1 MGTSAKLRLLVLLA
15 FRSLYSHKAKS
26 LIVGALIF
34 FGTILVVV
42 GTSLLASVERA
53 MSASIIS
60 SVAGHLQVYDAE
72 AKDPL
77 ALFGSGFMGVD
88 DVGEMS
94 DFATVKRTLESLDNV
109 KAVIPMGIGLALTN
123 DDNAVDS
130 VLASLRKAVNE
141 GDQGATS
148 AHAGRLRMMAAELA
162 KEVSNQTLITADQD
176 GNAKALAALARI
188 QTDAFWASM
197 ADNTEANL
205 QFLDTEIAPLVA
217 DGRIYY
223 VSYLGTDMVRFPQN
237 FDRFKLTSGQVV
249 PAGQRGMLLS
259 SRFYEKRLKHKVA
272 RDLDTLVYKRSQQA
286 EIAEDGVLT
295 SIANGLPGQYQ
306 QVTLKLSPSDAR
318 AAEAELQKV
327 FPDVTGGLSELV
339 KTLLTVDDSNA
350 EVRTDLFYRVFAERM
365 NLYPVAVG
373 DSITLRAFTK
383 SGYIKNVNVKVWGIY
398 QFEGLETSDI
408 AGARNLVDM
417 VTFRELRGQMSASTR
432 AELNDIRDDLGLVT
446 VTADNAEE
454 SLFGAESEVED
465 TTADVGFDEFAEV
478 DLSGQVARM
487 KVQSQSGFDQA
498 NIDDGLALNAAVIL
512 HDPDQLEE
520 TMVAIRA
527 ASERVDLAIQVTDW
541 QTASGMVGQ
550 FITVIRIVLWVAIII
565 IFLVTLVIINNS
577 MLLATMERV
586 GEIGTIRA
594 IGASRRF
601 VLAMFLLETTL
612 LGIGSGLLGGATG
625 AGLIQYLGGAGIPAA
640 GKDILIFLFSGPR
653 LYPSVGA
660 AQLALGFAAVLFVSV
675 ASTIYPAMIAT
686 RVQPIVAMQ
695 AKE

>member
-94 DFATVKRTLESLDNV
+94 DFATVKRTLEALDNV

-123 DDNAVDS
+123 DDNEVDA
-130 VLASLRKAVNE
+130 VLASLRKAVSE
-141 GDQGATS
+141 GNSEAS
-148 AHAGRLRMMAAELA
+148 KAHAERLRLMASELT
-162 KEVSNQTLITADQD
+162 KEVANQTLITADQD

-188 QTDAFWASM
+188 QTDGFWATM
-197 ADNTEANL
+197 AENAEANL
-205 QFLDTEIAPLVA
+205 QFLDTEVAPLVA

-223 VSYLGTDMVRFPQN
+223 VGYLGTDMVRFPEN
-237 FDRFKLTSGQVV
+237 FDRFKLTEGQVV
-249 PAGQRGMLLS
+249 PAGKRGILLS

-295 SIANGLPGQYQ
+295 AIANGLPGQYQ
-306 QVTLKLSPSDAR
+306 QVTLKLSPEDAR
-318 AAEAELQKV
+318 EAEAELQKA
-327 FPDVTGGLSELV
+327 FPSVTGGLSELV
-339 KTLLTVDDSNA
+339 KTLLTVDDSNTEARA
-350 EVRTDLFYRVFAERM
+350 ELFYRVFTERM
-365 NLYPVAVG
+365 DLYPVAVG
-373 DSITLRAFTK
+373 DSVTLRAFTK
-383 SGYIKNVNVKVWGIY
+383 SGYVKNVNVKVWGVY
-398 QFEGLETSDI
+398 QFDGLEASDI

-417 VTFRELRGQMSASTR
+417 ITFRELRGQMSASTR
-432 AELNDIRDDLGLVT
+432 AELSAIRDELGV
-446 VTADNAEE
+446 VSVSAEDAE
-454 SLFGAESEVED
+454 DALFGGDSDVED

-478 DLSGQVARM
+478 DLSGQVERM
-487 KVQSQSGFDQA
+487 KEESQAGFDQDA
-498 NIDDGLALNAAVIL
+498 IDDGLALNAAVIL
-512 HDPDQLEE
+512 HDPEQIDE
-520 TMVAIRA
+520 TMEAIRL
-527 ASERVDLAIQVTDW
+527 ASAESGLGIQVTDW

-550 FITVIRIVLWVAIII
+550 FITVIRIVLWIAIII

-594 IGASRRF
+594 IGAGRRF

-612 LGIGSGLLGGATG
+612 LGIGSGLLGGVMG
-625 AGLIQYLGGAGIPAA
+625 AGLIQYLGSTGIPAA

-653 LYPSVGA
+653 LYPSVGPT
-660 AQLALGFAAVLFVSV
+660 QLALGFAAVLFVSV

>member
-94 DFATVKRTLESLDNV
+94 DFASVKNALESLDNV

-123 DDNAVDS
+123 DDNEVDA
-130 VLASLRKAVNE
+130 VLASLRQSVSD
-141 GDQGATS
+141 GDTAAS
-148 AHAGRLRMMAAELA
+148 AAHAGRLRMMAAELA
-162 KEVSNQTLITADQD
+162 KEVGNQTQITADQE
-176 GNAKALAALARI
+176 GNTKALAALARV
-188 QTDAFWASM
+188 QTDGFWASM
-197 ADNTEANL
+197 VDSAEANL
-205 QFLDTEIAPLVA
+205 QFLDTEVAPLVA

-223 VSYLGTDMVRFPQN
+223 VGYLGTDMVRFPQN
-237 FDRFKLTSGQVV
+237 FDRFKLTSGELV
-249 PAGQRGMLLS
+249 PPGQRGILLS
-259 SRFYEKRLKHKVA
+259 TRFYEKRLKHKVA

-295 SIANGLPGQYQ
+295 GIANGLPGQYQ
-306 QVTLKLSPSDAR
+306 QITLKLSPDDAR
-318 AAEAELQKV
+318 SAEAELKKAL
-327 FPDVTGGLSELV
+327 PHVTGGLSELV
-339 KTLLTVDDSNA
+339 KALLTVDDTNA
-350 EVRTDLFYRVFAERM
+350 EAHADIFYRVFAERM
-365 NLYPVAVG
+365 DLYPVSVG
-373 DSITLRAFTK
+373 DSVTLRAFTK

-398 QFEGLETSDI
+398 QFDGLEASDI
-408 AGARNLVDM
+408 AGARNLIDM
-417 VTFRELRGQMSASTR
+417 VTFRELRGQMSPSTR
-432 AELNDIRDDLGLVT
+432 AELSAIRDELGVVA
-446 VTADNAEE
+446 VTAENAEA
-454 SLFGAESEVED
+454 SLFGDDSDVED

-478 DLSGQVARM
+478 DLSGQVERM
-487 KVQSQSGFDQA
+487 KVASQSGFDQA
-498 NIDDGLALNAAVIL
+498 SIDEGLALNAAVIL
-512 HDPDQLEE
+512 HDPNQLEE

-527 ASERVDLAIQVTDW
+527 ASDDAGLGIQVTDW

-550 FITVIRIVLWVAIII
+550 FITVIRIVLWIAIII

-594 IGASRRF
+594 IGAGRRF

-612 LGIGSGLLGGATG
+612 LGIGSGLLGGAMG
-625 AGLIQYLGGAGIPAA
+625 AGLIQYLGSTGIPAA

-653 LYPSVGA
+653 LYPSVGPT
-660 AQLALGFAAVLFVSV
+660 QLALGFAAVLFVSV

-695 AKE
+695 SKE